1 MIDIRHITKT
11 FPAVTALDDVSL
23 EIREKEFFGLLGPN
37 GAGKTTLM
45 NLLVGYLNPEKGTI
59 TIGGQQVGQDNLE
72 IRKTIGFVPQSI
84 ALYDELS
91 ARANLEMFGALFD
104 LPHKLLKERIDER
117 LNAVGLYDRRN
128 DNVKTFSG
136 GMKRRLNIIASL
148 LHDPNVL
155 LCDEPTV
162 GVDPQ
167 SRNAIF
173 DYLES
178 LNAQG
183 KTVIYTTHYMEE
195 AERLCSRIAII
206 DHGKIIA
213 SGMTDE
219 LIDMLPYEET
229 IIVAKNPA
237 TGERTATF
245 REFGT
250 LVEANDHFELK
261 PGTGFTLSRFFKRV
275 EQEGMKYRW
284 FELHRPTLEELFLH
298 LTGRRLRD

>member
-1 MIDIRHITKT
+1 MISIQHITKT
-11 FPAVTALDDVSL
+11 FPSVVALDDVSL
-23 EIREKEFFGLLGPN
+23 EIGQKEFFGLLGPN

-45 NLLVGYLNPEKGTI
+45 NLLVGYLNPENGTI
-59 TIGGQQVGQDNLE
+59 TIGGEAVSRDNLA
-72 IRKTIGFVPQSI
+72 IRNTIGFVPQSI

-91 ARANLEMFGALFD
+91 ARANLEMFGALFG
-104 LPHKLLKERIDER
+104 LPHKVLKERIDER

-148 LHDPNVL
+148 LHDPTVL

-173 DYLES
+173 EFLES

-213 SGMTDE
+213 SGTTDE

-229 IIVAKNPA
+229 IIIAKNP
-237 TGERTATF
+237 TTAGRAASL

-250 LVEANDHFELK
+250 FVEADDHFELK
-261 PGTGFTLSRFFKRV
+261 PGEGFALSTFFRRV
-275 EQEGMKYRW
+275 EQDGMKYRW